1 MRKRQQNHGENANM
15 YFMRDSKGHEIDCVI
30 PNGRNKLLYEI
41 KSSATFNDEFVKN
54 IDYFRENN
62 DECTVI
68 YQGKE
73 DFMFKNTAI
82 KTAESFLR

>member
-1 MRKRQQNHGENANM
+1 MKCCLCWRDYVT
-15 YFMRDSKGHEIDCVI
+15 YFKHKIVNSR
-30 PNGRNKLLYEI
+30 LLYEI
-41 KSSATFNDEFVKN
+41 KFIATFYREFTKN

-82 KTAESFLR
+82 KPTESFFRVACE